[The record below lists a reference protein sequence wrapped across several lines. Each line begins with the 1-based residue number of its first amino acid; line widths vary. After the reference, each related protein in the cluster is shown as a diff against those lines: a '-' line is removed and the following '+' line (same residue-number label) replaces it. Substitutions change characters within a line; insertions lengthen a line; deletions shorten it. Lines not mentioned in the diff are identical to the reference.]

1 MALALSDAFK
11 LSLVAVI
18 TVLIYQ
24 WLSSR
29 GKRPRQETLTER
41 YLTCRIRGVPVD
53 WDTTRLQSF
62 LEEQVS
68 VSSPVVKSLALEIDG
83 RSRTATATCPG
94 RYPQRIRQ
102 AKLSIYLSLDQ
113 DFLGITTIYAP
124 TPDDHQI
131 DIIAVSGLGGHAFG
145 SFKARNDDYMWLRDS
160 LPGELI
166 NQDSELPMARIM
178 VYGHESRLAKSISMQ
193 DLEDISVSFRESL
206 LPLITNTATAR
217 PIILM
222 GHSLGGLIVK
232 QALASITASASY
244 ERLAQAIHGIVF
256 FGVPHDGMDINGLRK
271 MVGNQANRFL
281 IESLSDKN
289 SSVLTN
295 LRRDFNKLLDTL
307 PDVEIFSFFETEM
320 SNTVKQKLKSRQDE
334 SGKWTMDGDKVFL
347 VNKTS
352 AIHCR
357 ASEYDSLHI
366 CPINSSHSELVKFGR
381 YDNEYSKSLAFPQM
395 IERYH
400 DIDDAASGT
409 CKWLLK
415 HEHYRT
421 WKNTD
426 RQLLW
431 IKGKPGSG
439 KSTLVR
445 YVFDH
450 IKSDPIARNRAL
462 FISFFFHG
470 RGESLQKTPLGF
482 YRSILHQLLCQMP
495 ASLPDVVAS
504 FQQRRRTVGKPGS
517 DWEWPEKELQ
527 EFFRKGLSAVLKHR
541 ALWLFVDALD
551 ESGKE
556 NAVSIFEFLKS
567 LLHGISSTG
576 GLFHIC
582 FSCRHYPIL
591 PGDHGVDVCL
601 EDQNADD
608 ISTYVRAQLSES
620 RFLSESNVPARI
632 TQRASGIF
640 LWARLVT
647 ENALSLGNDGHSITR
662 IERSIESTP
671 VELDQLYQDLVKSMD
686 DRKHSLK
693 LFQWICFARRPLSL
707 DEMRWALAIDIDG
720 SHHTLKGYEDME
732 EHIATN
738 QQMEKRLKSLSRG
751 LAEVVETP
759 YKRIIQLIHQ
769 STQDFFIKKGLLFLE
784 IGVDEID
791 NNNYNAAGNS
801 HHRLARS
808 CVRYLAMEEICELK
822 DETLSD
828 KAILAERFPLLSY
841 STFFW
846 PRHVQAGE
854 AKNVPQ
860 EDILTYLSWPSEEL
874 VQLWVRIC
882 CTYGWRRLCRG
893 YQTLHL
899 LADHGLIGP
908 LKAIMANRDA
918 MNIDIDA
925 KDSFDQTPLFW
936 AVEGRGNDES
946 VVKLLL
952 ENGADI
958 NARDSGGKTVL
969 SVAARHGNTHIVKL
983 LLQKGAAASIKDER
997 GDTALAEAVRG
1008 GHLDVVKLLLATEGV
1023 DPDSTNKFG
1032 ESPLSYATSYC
1043 PLSPVVPRYSRE
1055 KNFILNDCDFKT
1067 ASNQG
1072 KGMLRSPTAIHHNQ
1086 DKHTCIVKLLVEKGA
1101 DVNAKSKYGYTAV
1114 MEALQK
1120 GNEAAVKI
1128 LMENGAD
1135 ININKFDNTL
1145 FSEAIGFGTEVLV
1158 KELSEKIANPM
1169 DDEDCGVKM
1178 LFTAIDR
1185 EKEQFVKL
1193 LLDHGLNVNATYLGV
1208 TPLFSA
1214 TARGAVAII
1223 RLLLARG
1230 ADVNSRGCWEKHRTP
1245 LLQAAKMGDETT
1257 VKLLFEHGAIFDPDD
1272 EDTQA
1277 ALSRLAANG
1286 RDNMIHS
1293 AAGFMTRNNLAEHL
1307 TWLMSNV
1314 SSTKPAVQTFPAPG
1328 AHAPSQPPQ
1337 SQTSTASAPRS
1348 RAAEPINRGRT
1359 CDLDPRG
1366 DGLTVS
1372 RANTVE
1378 ARSMGRLT
1386 STTKSKKPLLVSQQL
1401 PTPSATGDERAKQQ
1415 QRGGLAAQ
1423 DAGRASTARS
1433 RPPAS
1438 DKKPSR
1444 PVSPPMTKLDFADF
1458 DDDDLEV
1465 MDLTE
1470 DANAS
1475 AGSLEFGDDVRLWDE
1490 RTAHW
1495 SSPAR
1500 SRSAKKR
1507 KCDDSMN
1514 NSLADLEEDFPDVY
1528 QILGTNPPAS
1538 TPRHKSAVGH
1548 HASAVGSSRSRAG
1561 KETAREVSSKRA
1573 KRDAAA
1579 AALPLVAEEVSSPSR
1594 RVTERRDQLAKS
1606 HASGKHPGPPTSQE
1620 SQKRRKVS
1628 LEPSTFSLSSGDE
1641 TSRQVERDGK
1651 NKKND
1656 CVPDSED
1663 EFVTPLSCSA
1673 NPDFANIISSG
1684 KSTRPRSEPQL
1695 CSDPGST
1702 EVSAHGDGTTSLGSG
1717 VVNATHSSPPSS
1729 QAPKLL
1735 TLLSAN
1741 PQALSQR
1748 LASIELQIQQNGR
1761 AYSRAVNERWPK
1773 EKRNAVKAEKERLL
1787 KQQSAMAGL
1796 INSMDS
1802 YRAICERRVSLANEV
1817 AESYANGLD
1826 TDEDEIQLDE
1836 LTDQVREMEQEL
1848 IRLLSDAGLDK
1859 TSFSELNTDTR
1870 TGSAVVL
1877 GTQPSH
1883 GGTMNAPADLE
1894 LSSLIAAAESQV
1906 VQQTQFP
1913 STSRYR
1919 PRDEPTAAT
1928 SRDDAA
1934 SLNEEDFW
1942 DDVISKELNQFKA
1955 SQATKDKVVARRATS
1970 LEEQAD
1976 LFSDIGDNDLA
1987 PFPSPRRPPAQ
1998 STSTYTAPPR
2008 SRAQAGGGGDNFS
2021 DFSDDADMLAFAQD
2035 YETRQSGKGVTP
2047 GRSRQ
2052 VLSPASGNALIP
2064 ANTLSKRPPASSSAG
2079 LSIPPELMRH
2089 PWSSEVQKIL
2099 KDRFRMKGFR
2109 RNQLEAINATLGGED
2124 AFVLMPTGGGKSLC
2138 YQLPAVVKTGKTR
2151 GVTVVVSPLLSLMQD
2166 QVEHMKALGI
2176 QAVAFNSECSAEYKK
2191 QVMSAF
2197 DERSPEHFVEI
2208 LYVTPEMVCK
2218 SPRFS
2223 EAMQNLYRRGK
2234 FARLVID
2241 EAHCVSQWGHDF
2253 RPDYKTLGQLRLR
2266 FPEVPVMALTATATK
2281 NVIVDIRHN
2290 LGMTSCQIFS
2300 QSFNRPNLYYEVQH
2314 KKSNADATEKI
2325 ANLINSKYRNVTGI
2339 VYTISRNQ
2347 AEAVAEK
2354 LREAGIAARH
2364 YHAHVDAPEKARVL
2378 ADWQKG
2384 PVKVVVATIAFGMG
2398 IDKPDVRF
2406 VMHHGLPKS
2415 LEGYYQE
2422 TGRAG
2427 RDGKPSDCILF
2438 FGKADIRVLKKLI
2451 ADGEGSLE
2459 QRERQMALLNRVTSF
2474 CDNISDCRRTEVL
2487 RYFGEDF
2494 VPGQCQKSC
2503 DNCRSGLVF
2512 EQQDFSTY
2520 AIAAIRV
2527 VQNQRRL
2534 TPIQCADILL
2544 GKQYPDKEPKLS
2556 NEYFGMAKSL
2566 KRHELIRVIDRLSAE
2581 KAFNEDNVVGNYGM
2595 AIQYLQIGPT
2605 ARLFLTEQRKLMLT
2619 IQVPEEPKAS
2629 KSAKA
2634 KTKTTN
2640 KTGKAKK
2647 ARESPPVQSTYVSSP
2662 MMDRRHSRSRQW
2674 GSGEDEEDLPTTSNG
2689 YVNDGF
2695 VVSDQEML
2703 EAEADDD
2710 DGAFEP
2716 LPKHRP
2722 ARPAAR
2728 SVARSRNTNSN
2739 NNGSTLGPQITVDER
2754 LGSLSEIHQDLVNA
2768 FVLEA
2773 KKVEERIRNAKE
2785 LRRPLFTERDFREM
2799 AMSWTTSLDKM
2810 SGIPGIDV
2818 QKVAEHG
2825 PKLLPLLRQHHDL
2838 YQQILAAGGDADED
2852 IVDLISSEMEGDDDM
2867 DDIKAGDQDSH
2878 YFNAPPSSPSQPPP
2892 PPRADVQAFHNRL
2905 QGLESQ
2911 QASQSRSSNRSS
2923 YRGGGGR
2930 KFSGKRWQKRGGAGG
2945 GGGGS
2950 GSSFSRR
2957 RGGGNGSSR
2966 RASGSS
2972 ARSTAGGGAGGGGS
2986 KRENKLVK
2994 KSGGGIGL
3002 MPL

>member
-1 MALALSDAFK
+1 MALSDAFK
-11 LSLVAVI
+11 LSLVAAI
-18 TVLIYQ
+18 TILIYH

-29 GKRPRQETLTER
+29 GKRPGQATSTEKH
-41 YLTCRIRGVPVD
+41 LTCRIRGVPVD
-53 WDTTRLQSF
+53 WDTSQLQGF
-62 LEEQVS
+62 LEEHVS
-68 VSSPVVKSLALEIDG
+68 VAPPVVKSLALEIDG
-83 RSRTATATCPG
+83 RSRTGTATCPG
-94 RYPQRIRQ
+94 KYPQRIRQ
-102 AKLSIYLSLDQ
+102 AKLSIHLSLDQ
-113 DFLGITTIYAP
+113 DFLGITTLYAP
-124 TPDDHQI
+124 PLDDHRI
-131 DIIAVSGLGGHAFG
+131 DVIAVSGLGGHAFG

-193 DLEDISVSFRESL
+193 DLEDMSVSFRESL
-206 LPLITNTATAR
+206 LPLITDTTTPR

-232 QALASITASASY
+232 QALASITASSSY

-281 IESLSDKN
+281 VESLSDKN
-289 SSVLTN
+289 SSVLTS

-307 PDVEIFSFFETEM
+307 PDVQIFSFFETEM
-320 SNTVKQKLKSRQDE
+320 SNTLKQ

-366 CPINSSHSELVKFGR
+366 CPIHSSHVELVKFGR
-381 YDNEYSKSLAFPQM
+381 HDNEYSKSLAFPQM
-395 IERYH
+395 IERYN
-400 DIDDAASGT
+400 DIDDASSGT
-409 CKWLLK
+409 CKWLLE
-415 HEHYRT
+415 HDHYRN
-421 WKNTD
+421 WKHTD

-445 YVFDH
+445 YVLDH
-450 IKSDPIARNRAL
+450 IQSDPIARNRSL

-470 RGESLQKTPLGF
+470 RGTALQKTPLGF
-482 YRSILHQLLCQMP
+482 YRSIVHQLLCQMP
-495 ASLPDVVAS
+495 TALPDLIAS
-504 FQQRRRTVGKPGS
+504 FQQRQKTVGEPGS
-517 DWEWPEKELQ
+517 EWEWPAKELQ
-527 EFFRKGLSAVLKHR
+527 EFFRKNLSAVLKHR
-541 ALWLFVDALD
+541 AIWLFVDALD

-556 NAVSIFEFLKS
+556 NAVNLFQFFKS
-567 LLHGISSTG
+567 LLQGISSTG

-591 PGDHGVDVCL
+591 PGDHGVEVCL

-608 ISTYVRAQLSES
+608 ISTYVQAQLSKSRLLAES
-620 RFLSESNVPARI
+620 TVPAMI
-632 TQRASGIF
+632 TERASGIF

-647 ENALSLGNDGHSITR
+647 QSALTLESDGHSITK

-671 VELDQLYQDLVKSMD
+671 VELDEVYQDLVRSMMD
-686 DRKHSLK
+686 DRKYCLK
-693 LFQWICFARRPLSL
+693 LFQWICFAIRPLSL
-707 DEMRWALAIDIDG
+707 DEMRWALAIDVDG
-720 SHHTLKGYEDME
+720 LHHALERYRSMD
-732 EHIATN
+732 EHISTN
-738 QQMEKRLKSLSRG
+738 EQMEKRLKSLSRG
-751 LAEVVETP
+751 LAEVVESPTGH
-759 YKRIIQLIHQ
+759 IIRLIHQ
-769 STQDFFIKKGLLFLE
+769 STQDYFVHKGLLSLQV
-784 IGVDEID
+784 G
-791 NNNYNAAGNS
+791 NNNNSYNAAGNS

-808 CVRYLAMEEICELK
+808 CLRYLAMEEICRLE
-822 DETLSD
+822 DETLPD
-828 KAILAERFPLLSY
+828 RAILTEQFPLLRY
-841 STFFW
+841 STVYW
-846 PRHVQAGE
+846 PIHVQASE
-854 AKNVPQ
+854 VENVPQ
-860 EDILTYLSWPSEEL
+860 EDILTYLSWPSEKL
-874 VQLWVRIC
+874 VQLWLRI
-882 CTYGWRRLCRG
+882 YRVFDKDVLPEG

-899 LADHGLIGP
+899 LADYGLAGP
-908 LKAIMANRDA
+908 LKAVLENHDA
-918 MNIDIDA
+918 INIHIDA
-925 KDSFDQTPLFW
+925 RDSLDQTPLLW
-936 AVEGRGNDES
+936 AVNTFERDA
-946 VVKLLL
+946 VVELLL

-958 NARDSGGKTVL
+958 NARNSEGETAL
-969 SVAARHGNTHIVKL
+969 SLAAYHGHTSIAKL
-983 LLQKGAAASIKDER
+983 LLKKGAAASTKQNN
-997 GDTALAEAVRG
+997 GNTALMEAVKR
-1008 GHLDVVKLLLATEGV
+1008 GHLDLVRLLLATEGV
-1023 DPDSTNKFG
+1023 DPDSRNDRG
-1032 ESPLSYATSYC
+1032 DSPLLYAAAYC
-1043 PLSPVVPRYSRE
+1043 QRSPFVPEYAVHSFLYNELDLRQRS
-1055 KNFILNDCDFKT
+1055 
-1067 ASNQG
+1067 SQG
-1072 KGMLRSPTAIHHNQ
+1072 TGMLWNSTHQKQDLHICIAELLLEKAVDVNAKNRIHDTPLLNAIRNGNEAMVEFLIQHDADVRSQ
-1086 DKHTCIVKLLVEKGA
+1086 KHRGLPLEEALTYGSEAMVKRLFEKGA
-1101 DVNAKSKYGYTAV
+1101 DLNMDKTDIAG
-1114 MEALQK
+1114 LFR
-1120 GNEAAVKI
+1120 AAVTR
-1128 LMENGAD
+1128 ENE
-1135 ININKFDNTL
+1135 N
-1145 FSEAIGFGTEVLV
+1145 
-1158 KELSEKIANPM
+1158 
-1169 DDEDCGVKM
+1169 
-1178 LFTAIDR
+1178 
-1185 EKEQFVKL
+1185 FVKL
-1193 LLDHGLNVNATYLGV
+1193 LLDNGFDVNATCYGH

-1214 TARGAVAII
+1214 TASGAVAII
-1223 RLLLARG
+1223 KLLLAAG
-1230 ADVNSRGCWEKHRTP
+1230 ADVNSRGASYVKHRTP
-1245 LLQAAKMGDETT
+1245 LLQAAKMGDEIT
-1257 VKLLFEHGAIFDPDD
+1257 VKLLLDHGAIFDPGDD
-1272 EDTQA
+1272 DTQA

-1314 SSTKPAVQTFPAPG
+1314 SSTKPAVQTFPASG

-1348 RAAEPINRGRT
+1348 RAANSTNRGNI
-1359 CDLDPRG
+1359 CDSDPRG
-1366 DGLTVS
+1366 DGLTAS
-1372 RANTVE
+1372 RENTAG

-1401 PTPSATGDERAKQQ
+1401 PTPCATGDERATQQ
-1415 QRGGLAAQ
+1415 QRAGLAAQ

-1433 RPPAS
+1433 RLPAS
-1438 DKKPSR
+1438 DKKPFR
-1444 PVSPPMTKLDFADF
+1444 PISSPMTKLDFTDF

-1475 AGSLEFGDDVRLWDE
+1475 VGSLEFGDDVKLWDDK
-1490 RTAHW
+1490 TAHW
-1495 SSPAR
+1495 SSPAP

-1507 KCDDSMN
+1507 KKCVDGMSN
-1514 NSLADLEEDFPDVY
+1514 GLADLEDEFPDVY

-1538 TPRHKSAVGH
+1538 TPRLKSAPGH

-1561 KETAREVSSKRA
+1561 EGTARDVSGKRA
-1573 KRDAAA
+1573 KRDAV
-1579 AALPLVAEEVSSPSR
+1579 AALSQVAEEEVSSPSR

-1606 HASGKHPGPPTSQE
+1606 QASGKHPGPPASQE
-1620 SQKRRKVS
+1620 FRKRRRVS

-1641 TSRQVERDGK
+1641 AASRQIEKDGK
-1651 NKKND
+1651 KKKND

-1663 EFVTPLSCSA
+1663 EFLTPPSCSA
-1673 NPDFANIISSG
+1673 NPEFANTVSSG
-1684 KSTRPRSEPQL
+1684 KSTRPRSARQM
-1695 CSDPGST
+1695 CGDKGSAEAST
-1702 EVSAHGDGTTSLGSG
+1702 HGGGIANLGSG
-1717 VVNATHSSPPSS
+1717 VVNSTHSSPPSS

-1741 PQALSQR
+1741 PQALSHR
-1748 LASIELQIQQNGR
+1748 LASLESQIQQNGR
-1761 AYSRAVNERWPK
+1761 AFSRAVNERWSK

-1787 KQQSAMAGL
+1787 KQQSAVAGL
-1796 INSMDS
+1796 IDSMDS
-1802 YRAICERRVSLANEV
+1802 YRAICERRESLANEV

-1836 LTDQVREMEQEL
+1836 LTDQVQEMEQQL
-1848 IRLLSDAGLDK
+1848 VPLLSDAGLDK
-1859 TSFSELNTDTR
+1859 TSFSELMTDTR
-1870 TGSAVVL
+1870 TGSAAAVVL

-1883 GGTMNAPADLE
+1883 GGTMNAPAD
-1894 LSSLIAAAESQV
+1894 SDQPSLIVASETQV

-1913 STSRYR
+1913 GTSRCR
-1919 PRDEPTAAT
+1919 PRNEATAAT
-1928 SRDDAA
+1928 SRDDTTP
-1934 SLNEEDFW
+1934 LDEEDFW
-1942 DDVISKELNQFKA
+1942 DDVVSKELNQFKA
-1955 SQATKDKVVARRATS
+1955 SQASKDKAVARQTTS
-1970 LEEQAD
+1970 LEEHED
-1976 LFSDIGDNDLA
+1976 LFSDMEDNGLA
-1987 PFPSPRRPPAQ
+1987 PFPTPRRPPAQ
-1998 STSTYTAPPR
+1998 PKSTCTAPPR
-2008 SRAQAGGGGDNFS
+2008 GRAHAGGGGDNFS

-2035 YETRQSGKGVTP
+2035 YETRQSGKGATP

-2052 VLSPASGNALIP
+2052 VLSPASGNKLVP
-2064 ANTLSKRPPASSSAG
+2064 ANNTLSKRPPASSSAG

-2089 PWSSEVQKIL
+2089 PWSPEVQKIL
-2099 KDRFRMKGFR
+2099 KDRFRMRGFR
-2109 RNQLEAINATLGGED
+2109 HNQLEAINATLGGED

-2151 GVTVVVSPLLSLMQD
+2151 GVTIVISPLLSLMQD

-2176 QAVAFNSECSAEYKK
+2176 QAVAFNGECSTEYKR

-2218 SPRFS
+2218 STLFTK
-2223 EAMQNLYRRGK
+2223 AMQNLYRRGK

-2253 RPDYKTLGQLRLR
+2253 RPDYKTLGQLRLQ
-2266 FPEVPVMALTATATK
+2266 FPEVPVMALTATATQ

-2325 ANLINSKYRNVTGI
+2325 AKLINTKYRNVTGI
-2339 VYTISRNQ
+2339 VYTISRKQ
-2347 AEAVAEK
+2347 AETVAER
-2354 LREAGIAARH
+2354 LREEGIAARH
-2364 YHAHVDAPEKARVL
+2364 YHAAVDAPEKARVL
-2378 ADWQKG
+2378 SAWQKG

-2459 QRERQMALLNRVTSF
+2459 QRERQMVMLNRVTSF
-2474 CDNISDCRRTEVL
+2474 CDNMSDCRRTEVL

-2520 AIAAIRV
+2520 ATAAIRV
-2527 VQNQRRL
+2527 VQKQRRL
-2534 TPIQCADILL
+2534 TPNQCADILL
-2544 GKQYPDKEPKLS
+2544 GKQYPDKELELS
-2556 NEYFGMAKSL
+2556 DEYFGTAKGL
-2566 KRHELIRVIDRLSAE
+2566 KKHELIRVIDRLSAE
-2581 KAFNEDNVVGNYGM
+2581 KAFNEDNVVGNHGM

-2605 ARLFLTEQRKLMLT
+2605 ARLFLTGQRKLMLT
-2619 IQVPEEPKAS
+2619 IQVSEEPKA
-2629 KSAKA
+2629 KA
-2634 KTKTTN
+2634 KSKTTR
-2640 KTGKAKK
+2640 GKAKK
-2647 ARESPPVQSTYVSSP
+2647 AARESPPVQSTYVSSP
-2662 MMDRRHSRSRQW
+2662 MMDRRHSRTMQW
-2674 GSGEDEEDLPTTSNG
+2674 GSGDDDEDGLPTTSNG
-2689 YVNDGF
+2689 YANDGF
-2695 VVSDQEML
+2695 VVSDEEML
-2703 EAEADDD
+2703 EADDD
-2710 DGAFEP
+2710 EAFEP

-2728 SVARSRNTNSN
+2728 SVVGSGN
-2739 NNGSTLGPQITVDER
+2739 NNNNNNSTLGPQITVDER

-2773 KKVEERIRNAKE
+2773 QKVEERIRNAKE

-2799 AMSWTTSLDKM
+2799 AMNWTTSLDKM
-2810 SGIPGIDV
+2810 SRIPGIDV
-2818 QKVAEHG
+2818 QK
-2825 PKLLPLLRQHHDL
+2825 
-2838 YQQILAAGGDADED
+2838 ILAAGGGGGGGGGADED
-2852 IVDLISSEMEGDDDM
+2852 VVDLISSEMEADDD
-2867 DDIKAGDQDSH
+2867 
-2878 YFNAPPSSPSQPPP
+2878 
-2892 PPRADVQAFHNRL
+2892 DVEDAFHNRL

-2911 QASQSRSSNRSS
+2911 QASSGQGRSSNNKSS

-2930 KFSGKRWQKRGGAGG
+2930 KFSGKRWQKRGG
-2945 GGGGS
+2945 
-2950 GSSFSRR
+2950 
-2957 RGGGNGSSR
+2957 GNGS
-2966 RASGSS
+2966 
-2972 ARSTAGGGAGGGGS
+2972 
-2986 KRENKLVK
+2986 LVK